1 MQKNDVD
8 YKKLSEIDHWVFDL
22 DNTLYPHRANLFSQV
37 DQKMGEYIQSM
48 FNISYADA
56 KVMQK
61 SFFLEHGTTLR
72 GLMSEHGIEPYDYL
86 NFVHDIDFSVLKVD
100 VQLNEAL
107 HKLAGEKFI
116 YTNASTD
123 YAKNVLKHIGLD
135 GFFQDFFDIHDAE
148 FLPKPHDVSYHKMI
162 NKFGIDPNKSIMV
175 EDIAGNL
182 KPAAE
187 LGMATVWVKTG
198 VHWSDN
204 GVENTRIDHIA
215 PDLSSWLS
223 DVTKHME

>member
-1 MQKNDVD
+1 MQLNDVD
-8 YKKLSEIDHWVFDL
+8 YKKLGDINHWVFDL
-22 DNTLYPHRANLFSQV
+22 DNTLYPHGANLFSQV
-37 DQKMGEYIQSM
+37 DRKMGDFIQSM
-48 FNISYADA
+48 FDVSYPDA

-61 SFFLEHGTTLR
+61 NYFLEHGTTLR

-86 NFVHDIDFSVLKVD
+86 KFVHDIDFSVLKVD
-100 VQLNEAL
+100 TKLNEAL
-107 HKLAGEKFI
+107 HKLPGEKFV
-116 YTNASTD
+116 YTNASTE

-148 FLPKPHDVSYHKMI
+148 FLPKPHIASYHKMI
-162 NKFGIDPNKSIMV
+162 DKFEINPHESIMV

-182 KPAAE
+182 KPAAD
-187 LGMATVWVKTG
+187 LGMVTLWIKTG

-204 GVENTRIDHIA
+204 GVENIKIDHIA

-223 DVTKHME
+223 HVTQHME